1 MVFSKDKNCGIVR
14 KRIRFHGSVQ
24 GVGFRY
30 RAVYAARGVRA
41 TGWVRNEYDGSVLM
55 EIQGTEDQIDQVILR
70 IEKGTYVRIEN
81 MEVKTLPVVEDEY
94 DFIEM

>member
-1 MVFSKDKNCGIVR
+1 MK
-14 KRIRFHGSVQ
+14 
-24 GVGFRY
+24 
-30 RAVYAARGVRA
+30 
-41 TGWVRNEYDGSVLM
+41 NEYDGSVLM

>member
-1 MVFSKDKNCGIVR
+1 MNSRMVR
-14 KRIRFHGSVQ
+14 KRIRFYGSVQ

-70 IEKGTYVRIEN
+70 IEKGTYIRIEN
-81 MEVKTLPVVEDEY
+81 LEVKTIPIVEDEY
-94 DFIEM
+94 DFTAM